1 MSQMLWDRV
10 VGHTAAKLSLQ
21 KAVEQGNINHSYLFT
36 GPPAV
41 GKFMVARAFAAAIL
55 CPEGGCGV
63 CNTCRRVLEEKHPDV
78 TVVRPAGK
86 NIPVE
91 TIRAVRLD
99 SFKRPSEGD
108 HRIYIIKNADR
119 MWEEGAST
127 LLKVLEEPPANV
139 VFILVTA
146 SPGALLPTILSRC
159 QEIRFANV
167 PTDELTEYLVAN
179 KQVTPERADLI
190 ARLSGGVLGRALDWC
205 DEPWRLTRRDAVIRV
220 ARALRRA
227 DLNRVL
233 EMAGELLGEVRAP
246 VEGLADRFGERKEAL
261 ADGSLD
267 DAMVRRVARELD
279 EELKREQIKEEIRG
293 VKEVLS
299 TLSWWYRD
307 ILIFK
312 EGGDASLLVNSDLEP
327 QVAEEAGALPV
338 KKLLRCIDLLS
349 ESMQSAER
357 NVPPQ
362 LNIESTLLALQ
373 EELYG

>member
-1 MSQMLWDRV
+1 MLWDKV
-10 VGHTAAKLSLQ
+10 VGHSAAKLSLGR
-21 KAVEQGNINHSYLFT
+21 AVEQGNVNHAYLFT

-55 CPEGGCGV
+55 CGDNGCGV
-63 CNTCRRVLEEKHPDV
+63 CNVCRRVLEEKHPDV
-78 TVVRPAGK
+78 TVIRPAGK

-91 TIRAVRLD
+91 TIRAVRMD
-99 SFKRPSEGD
+99 AFRRPVEGEY
-108 HRIYIIKNADR
+108 RVYILKDADR

-127 LLKVLEEPPANV
+127 LLKVLEEPPGNV

-146 SPGALLPTILSRC
+146 NPGALLPTILSRC

-167 PTDELTEYLVAN
+167 PTDELKEYLVDTKA
-179 KQVTPERADLI
+179 VSPERADLI
-190 ARLSGGVLGRALDWC
+190 ARLTGGVLGRALDWC
-205 DEPWRLTRRDAVIRV
+205 DEPWRLTRRDSVVRT

-233 EMAGELLGEVRAP
+233 EMSDELCREVRAP
-246 VEGLADRFGERKEAL
+246 VEELASQYQERKHGL

-267 DAMVRRVARELD
+267 DAIVRRLSKELD
-279 EELKREQIKEEIRG
+279 EQLKREQVKEETRG

-312 EGGDASLLVNSDLEP
+312 EGGDPSLLVNQDLEP
-327 QVAEEAGALPV
+327 EMAEEAGALPV
-338 KKLLRCIDLLS
+338 RKLLRCIELIS
-349 ESMQSAER
+349 ESMRAAEQ
-357 NVPPQ
+357 NVTPQ
-362 LNIESTLLALQ
+362 LNMESTLLGLQ
-373 EELYG
+373 EALYA

>member
-1 MSQMLWDRV
+1 MLWDQV
-10 VGHTAAKLSLQ
+10 VGHTAARLSLQ
-21 KAVEQGNINHSYLFT
+21 RAVEQGHLNRSYLFT

-41 GKFMVARAFAAAIL
+41 GKFMVATVFAAAIL
-55 CPEGGCGV
+55 CPDDGCGS

-86 NIPVE
+86 NIPVD
-91 TIRAVRLD
+91 TIRAVRMD
-99 SFKRPSEGD
+99 AFRKPSEGS
-108 HRIYIIKNADR
+108 HRVYIFKDADR

-127 LLKVLEEPPANV
+127 LLKVLEEPPGTV
-139 VFILVTA
+139 VFILIT
-146 SPGALLPTILSRC
+146 SNPGALLPTILSRC

-167 PTDELTEYLVAN
+167 PTEELKRYLAEN
-179 KQVTPERADLI
+179 RGITPERADLI

-205 DEPWRLTRRDAVIRV
+205 DEPWRLSRRDAVVRV

-233 EMAGELLGEVRAP
+233 EMSGEILREVRAP
-246 VEGLADRFGERKEAL
+246 LDELASEYAERRKGLE
-261 ADGSLD
+261 DGSLD
-267 DAMVRRVARELD
+267 DALVRRLSKDLD
-279 EELKREQIKEEIRG
+279 EQLKRDRIREEVRG

-312 EGGDASLLVNSDLEP
+312 EGGDVSLLVNRDLESK
-327 QVAEEAGALPV
+327 VSEEAGGLPAR
-338 KKLLRCIDLLS
+338 KLLRCIELIS
-349 ESMQSAER
+349 ESMVAAER

-362 LNIESTLLALQ
+362 LNIESTLLGLQ
-373 EELYG
+373 EALHA